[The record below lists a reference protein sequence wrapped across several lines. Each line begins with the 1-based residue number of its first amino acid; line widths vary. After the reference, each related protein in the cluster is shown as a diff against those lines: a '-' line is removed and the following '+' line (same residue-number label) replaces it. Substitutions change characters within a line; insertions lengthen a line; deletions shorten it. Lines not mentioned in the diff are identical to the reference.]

1 MPKTCL
7 FAVPARRHTFT
18 GEPVSDEQVKTV
30 FALAKWAPT
39 SMNHD
44 LTRSLPP

>member
-18 GEPVSDEQVKTV
+18 GEPVSDEQVKAV